1 MKATQNISRVTEE
14 KEDSQ
19 ADHEDSS
26 QFQEL
31 QTPMETNHSHSQF
44 FNYDYEELRLRT
56 LQMMSKQGAIAEAYK
71 KFKESDQSDQLENN
85 FHESNGNL
93 NGQHHD
99 YEGII
104 KNGELNLKEEIVSKK
119 KKNKIL

>member
-1 MKATQNISRVTEE
+1 MKATQNTSRVTEE

-19 ADHEDSS
+19 AYHEDSS

-85 FHESNGNL
+85 FHESNGKL
-93 NGQHHD
+93 NGKHHD
-99 YEGII
+99 YEGIL

-119 KKNKIL
+119 KNKIL